1 MLHFDRSGY
10 RYLHLAIIGATD
22 DSAVETIHGETSHGS
37 LVLAL
42 TLGEFPGTLERFF
55 FVRLFGL
62 QLKQLVLL
70 CFGWSQADR
79 KSATMLT

>member
-1 MLHFDRSGY
+1 
-10 RYLHLAIIGATD
+10 
-22 DSAVETIHGETSHGS
+22 
-37 LVLAL
+37 VLAL

-55 FVRLFGL
+55 VIRLFGL